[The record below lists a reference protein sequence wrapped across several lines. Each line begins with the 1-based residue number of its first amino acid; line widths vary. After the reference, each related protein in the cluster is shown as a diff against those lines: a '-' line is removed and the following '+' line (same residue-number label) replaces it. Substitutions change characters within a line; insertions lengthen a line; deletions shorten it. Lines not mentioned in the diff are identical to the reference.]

1 MSDAKAINIRQ
12 IVEHLS
18 CMVLGNGVIADGR
31 LLVTKFKLIM
41 NGRDHI
47 YRSRRVAN
55 KTSEDTLCIIS
66 IVLVLQEL

>member
-47 YRSRRVAN
+47 YRSRRVTN
-55 KTSEDTLCIIS
+55 KTSDTLCIIS